1 MNNIYEETKF
11 LMKKYNI
18 TANKNLG
25 QNFLIDDETVEKI
38 VVLLTVGLSNIC
50 HTLLIN
56 IAVEIPFMIHKLYN
70 AVNSKYFSFG
80 LFQFNG
86 FIGKL
91 LYSLDQCLSFSL
103 KSSKLTNILL

>member
-1 MNNIYEETKF
+1 MANQRIFELGTIVGARKIEV
-11 LMKKYNI
+11 I
-18 TANKNLG
+18 TIGLG
-25 QNFLIDDETVEKI
+25 KVKDLGDLEGV
-38 VVLLTVGLSNIC
+38 VGLSNIC